1 MAPCRDTG
9 CAGEGT
15 WVGGGV
21 GVVSIQEGPRTKA
34 GLVGPGDLGNGAS
47 KRAVIKTLLS
57 EALGVGAFNS
67 LGIPGEGLK

>member
-1 MAPCRDTG
+1 M
-9 CAGEGT
+9 
-15 WVGGGV
+15 